1 MGMCASFISVVPAEI
16 QRLREEPDALF
27 ALLYQDDDAPGAP
40 ESIDVDKA
48 WHGLHYLFNGNA
60 HGGDGPLAQAILG
73 GEEIGEEMDY
83 GPARLL
89 DPATVAA
96 IAQALNALDPEELK
110 RRYDPQDMEA
120 KQIYPD
126 IWVNEGDHAFDYLL
140 GYAATMKAY
149 FSGVAARGD
158 AVITWIG

>member
-1 MGMCASFISVVPAEI
+1 MGMCARFVSVSPADI
-16 QRLREEPDALF
+16 QGLREQPDELVAF
-27 ALLYQDDDAPGAP
+27 LYQDDDAAGAP

-60 HGGDGPLAQAILG
+60 HGGSGPLADAILG

-89 DPATVAA
+89 VPATVAA
-96 IAQALNALDPEELK
+96 IAQALNTLDPEELK

-126 IWVNEGDHAFDYLL
+126 IWVSEGDHAFDYLL
-140 GYAATMKAY
+140 GYAGTMKAY
-149 FSGVAARGD
+149 FSRAAARGD
-158 AVITWIG
+158 AVITWIA